1 MIARIRTTLALLL
14 LVLGT
19 AACSGRSIDAGEDG
33 GIAFIAMAGML
44 ILTCVVLWFF
54 LGRND

>member
-1 MIARIRTTLALLL
+1 MMMSRLRATFATLFLLGL
-14 LVLGT
+14 S
-19 AACSGRSIDAGEDG
+19 ACSGRSIDAGEDG
-33 GIAFIAMAGML
+33 GIAFIAFAGML

>member
-1 MIARIRTTLALLL
+1 MNTRIRTTFALLGL
-14 LVLGT
+14 LILSS
-19 AACSGRSIDAGEDG
+19 CSGRSIDAGEDG

>member
-1 MIARIRTTLALLL
+1 MIAKVRAALTLL
-14 LVLGT
+14 LVLT
-19 AACSGRSIDAGEDG
+19 TTACSGRAIDAGEDG
-33 GIAFIAMAGML
+33 GVAFIAMAGML